1 MLNLKKH
8 IFLQSIE
15 GNVLSLKQVE
25 NVINQKNQSNK
36 LSAEV
41 EVQNYWDALSFLEE
55 KKLKIQHYRKN

>member
-1 MLNLKKH
+1 MMQNLKKTH
-8 IFLQSIE
+8 FSTSIE

-41 EVQNYWDALSFLEE
+41 EVQ
-55 KKLKIQHYRKN
+55 ITGMHYLFRRRKN